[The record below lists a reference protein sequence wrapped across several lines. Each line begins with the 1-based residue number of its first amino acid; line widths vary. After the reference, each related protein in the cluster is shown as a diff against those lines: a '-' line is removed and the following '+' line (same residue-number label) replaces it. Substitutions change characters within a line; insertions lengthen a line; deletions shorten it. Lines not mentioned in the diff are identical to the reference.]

1 MFEILRD
8 LGIHIPSLRSGS
20 VESGEVCLQKFKEES
35 SSLHFSLED
44 LKLPFEAFGVRE
56 SFAQGKGSL
65 STAQKEVKVR

>member
-1 MFEILRD
+1 ML
-8 LGIHIPSLRSGS
+8 PKTSLRSGS
-20 VESGEVCLQKFKEES
+20 VESGEVCLQKLKEES
-35 SSLHFSLED
+35 RHFSLED